1 MPTEKQRRAAA
12 QRRLARQLA
21 RRQEQRRKQKRLYA
35 IAGSSFAVVAVV
47 FLVLIFATD
56 VFSGASNDKSKNA
69 ASPSASSSA
78 STTPSATAT
87 GPTPSPYATT
97 TFATADRAPKS
108 TSGPCQYAETADT
121 LKSPYNKDVGLPPDP
136 DPTPAT
142 GTAEVTMTTSQGD
155 ITLQLDRSAAPCA
168 VQSFLYLAG
177 KGFFNNTS
185 CPRLTTKG
193 IFVLQCGDPSSSQ
206 QGGPT
211 YEYKEEITAKTKY
224 SAGVIAMANS
234 NNPPSTD
241 KPTTSSQFFMIY
253 KDSTSL
259 PKDYSVIG
267 KITKGLNIVQ
277 KVADGKSSPA
287 DDGKPILG
295 MTIKSASAAA

>member
-21 RRQEQRRKQKRLYA
+21 RRQEQRRKQRRLYA
-35 IAGSSFAVVAVV
+35 IAGSSFAVIAVV

-56 VFSGASNDKSKNA
+56 VFSGASKDKSNNA
-69 ASPSASSSA
+69 ASPSSSA
-78 STTPSATAT
+78 TAPSATPT
-87 GPTPSPYATT
+87 GPTPSPYATQ
-97 TFATADRAPKS
+97 TFAAADRDPKS

-142 GTAEVTMTTSQGD
+142 GTADVTMTTSQGD

-177 KGFFNNTS
+177 KGFFNDTH

-211 YEYKEEITAKTKY
+211 YEFKEEITGKTNY
-224 SAGVIAMANS
+224 TTGVIAMANS

-267 KITKGLNIVQ
+267 KITKGLDVVQ
-277 KVADGKSSPA
+277 KVARGKSSPA
-287 DDGKPILG
+287 NDGKPVLG
-295 MTIKSASAAA
+295 LTIKSASASA